1 MAGKCAWDGGG
12 SLLEGIDTLI
22 QNIDDNREG
31 KSDIQ
36 IIQQFKEGIMKD
48 IRNKYIIDMQELPKI
63 APSILDLFSDVLDD
77 ETNMIS
83 EDELLSWFQTDIK
96 IAEQLDTLKKTD
108 DLLGKKSEEEELK
121 QKYENH
127 FMQDSFGYSAK
138 AKLLFT
144 NFAKNVAV
152 NSFLF
157 VDTQRTRICKNS
169 NDLDNAIYN
178 RQNDLFKIVLDYI
191 RSIYSSQGGL
201 ITDFTLNKLV
211 NRNNESDFA
220 EIHRLLRG
228 TNVNRGK
235 AIIRL
240 NPTSY
245 YKVVK
250 YFGQLFEKPSNLESL
265 IQYTIDPNK
274 NPEERQKAK
283 ARIQAYNAWVLLN
296 NFDSFANS
304 IFGEVISIDQNV
316 PQFKKGRYNLTSKGT
331 KLYSTWRS
339 TDEIFLDKEINNVTK
354 FIITSL
360 PKYTYNGDLIENE
373 YLSFNDFN
381 HFITAKLKKLMT
393 VKASGEDAINF
404 DKIKDILLLRGDDK
418 AFEVYQHIKNIESFQ
433 DLVTLIRLNP
443 ESYTRDIF
451 YILSDSELYKQ
462 LGLKQGIFSP
472 ADKDVIQTINRGL
485 YNGKGSL
492 LEAINKD
499 GHKSLNYL
507 AYITQSIDS
516 MFSADLAQ
524 YFEDNKSGNIVGQSL
539 QDSTISKKQNQLT
552 RSISSQNTFNTL
564 NYPNLK
570 DSLSLNIL
578 YTERPNLFDLEGT
591 EYKIDFG
598 NGKELYVYNSA
609 NGNTLTYTYD
619 NVSYSGERAKS
630 MFSKM
635 TTDELD
641 KVAELINFI
650 TGKNIK
656 SVQFTEAYANI
667 SGKEFFDL
675 PSCYY
680 DMLKLTSNII
690 SNIAISNELMV
701 DENGKH
707 FNTKSDLQKKIDLV
721 YSSVADFKPGINSE
735 LHEIN
740 LVDSK
745 STPIMKTLATI
756 EAYMD
761 HLLTASQVKDGA
773 GHGASIQNLSRL
785 LGSYPYQFKTKNLRE
800 NSASKHYSV
809 FDKNLF
815 LGVEQMKEAKTS
827 RDYKSHVDFTA
838 VEFEF
843 ATLVY
848 DYLTALNPY
857 KQANRQQILRF
868 IPAIMSDK
876 GFIGR
881 MKINV
886 DAPTKYKIVNSYSD
900 VEISP
905 ENKQKIIDY
914 LLDDLS
920 KKTGNHSI
928 KELYLTEKQSFT
940 DDFQAIESL
949 GRKYFSG
956 YDVKKELVNILPQF
970 GYNYTFT
977 QSLEEVKNGTG
988 NSISEIIN
996 SLGHKGIKHII
1007 QKEIGTFYQKSY
1019 ENVQK
1024 DWNRVANAFLDNK
1037 TCITVF
1043 GKSAVELGEILI
1055 NEKPELITDGLF
1067 YQNFTFDNFNKQID
1081 YLNKAGYIKYNPVDS
1096 AEEIVREWNYN
1107 HPNDVIKLTLNVHY
1121 ENNKQANKLAGT
1133 KILSE
1138 NKTSKYLRETL
1149 NSSYKIQDYFILG
1162 EQEFFCDLLK
1172 DGFELD
1178 LLDNTTINNH
1188 IKKLNNNWVD
1198 ETSGKLILGKFNFGE
1213 ITYNITS
1220 NTQASRIAKYIMYN
1234 INGKDYKYV
1243 NFQQFLYDLDELD
1256 QNYYI
1261 DLNERFKEFNAMHYL
1276 FSQEFV
1282 TACVGSHIAHPSKFS
1297 FADYKNPT
1305 KLELSWEENA
1315 RFNAQFK
1322 RHVAFTATMQE
1333 FQLNQLNGIPSKYN
1347 VAIIDDISDV
1357 VSNILG
1363 DAGGKTG
1370 TVSPHDGATFVNPFL
1385 IDLENNSLGGA
1396 RAGIIKKPFVH
1407 FYDEAAGNGGII
1419 KTAGFG
1425 ITNSLMKNSKGYR
1438 VLAQNMTD
1446 RIWHDEQGNVLTDWN
1461 ILSGFDTLHPGQN
1474 INIQYANT
1482 RESSIKG
1489 VENTKVS
1496 YAYYDPTTDKI
1507 RRVIGLEYNGNNSY
1521 TMKYCTVDENNK
1533 PTSTILKD
1541 TFTDVNTNWKLFN
1554 IFGGLNSLEFNG
1566 TKFIQSEYSREA
1578 VVKAINNTGIFK
1590 DYNDLAYPNKHKT
1603 QIKTQED
1610 VYQPL
1615 KHSDIH
1621 YVPTAG
1627 AVKQGMGNINS
1638 LDYFNQV
1645 GKLNYFQIDMS
1656 QAGIQLD
1663 KEHEADS
1670 EEISLMTQVVS
1681 ACAARGYSFDKS
1693 SKMYKALA
1701 ILANNAISD
1710 SVDLYEQMLANTAES
1725 LGSKEKFKR
1734 LIIEQIVDSII
1745 HQDSKNSLI
1754 ETIKNKLIEIEKS
1767 NINLST
1773 KDLNK
1778 LIPFSDGSLFNSL
1791 ASQLS
1796 VDITKS
1802 AIKLKIDGVLS
1813 ILCPAFNLMKIHG
1826 DKKLGQYKNEAE
1838 LIETQNNEP
1847 DMFLPSDIRIGGC
1860 YNVTYA
1866 DGHTETITIK
1876 LPGLDTYNPDG
1887 SVKEYGY
1894 MSFKKLLEDKTI
1906 TSFKNNIIEG
1916 RDLAHYNAIFEVQDG
1931 NQIKL
1936 YQLYDLASVQKAH
1949 YIKSTLDL
1957 NDEDNKLL
1965 YKQTMR
1971 KVQEDLQKITQG
1983 QGDVQVVTSLNND
1996 EILSVDVKL
2005 TKPAKVESAEV
2016 ILPRLFQTAYGLEED
2031 DELSDILEQKGQFFV
2046 DKILKRLSS
2055 KIDMK
2060 YFDVELKFN
2069 NGNHIYIANQ
2079 DKLPTDY
2086 TEDFFKKKINTYE
2099 FTVDGTSD
2107 AQGNPLKELWRIDSN
2122 GNKIYKMYS
2131 KDDQVYIATTFDG
2144 KPQEVI
2150 ITSNPEF
2157 YISTNK
2163 GYSNIFLS
2171 TTNEKTIARHNSYL
2185 QTALN
2190 SNSNLSKVLNKLIT
2204 VINEDGLLK
2213 VHNISKEFYETYNKA
2228 LYTGDLDSFTYNKD
2242 IKGKNGRII
2251 FTQNLE
2257 AKNYALGRYLIKQGD
2272 EMFSSLQK
2280 SLELIAARIPA
2291 QSMQSF
2297 MSMKIVAFDS
2307 TSNNTSYVAS
2317 TQLWLQGS
2325 DFDIDT
2331 TNFTQYAINKSGKI
2345 QHWSSLAN
2353 YSSYEM
2359 LKASDSL
2366 PFPTNQECFDGEF
2379 VEYPKDI
2386 QSLLY
2391 IDENTGK
2398 TKIIL
2403 DTPEKMKYMSEV
2415 INLVNERGLNSIDTD
2430 TEEYELFKST
2440 INNHNKSIYRKG
2452 KSALTDAT
2460 KNFMLTQMF
2469 DIIESPE
2476 NQIEAQKPIDV
2487 ATELVKS
2494 VANNPNNPVVKE
2506 SRSAGPRNALT
2517 INHGIVNNQVGK
2529 KGVGIVA
2536 VGLKSF
2542 FAATNYINSVLNNPN
2557 STIEQKQRLI
2567 LGKNGQ
2573 GITIGN
2579 KTYYQFANIHKFD
2592 SNSTI
2597 KDPLTIKE
2605 IQDLQLKAKEAIQE
2619 MNRTSDPEKQQ
2630 YYENIAQDYV
2640 NQIITGCDNDDD
2652 AAIALS
2658 ALLSQATDNAK
2669 ELSLGKINGGTNM
2682 LGMYVYG
2689 SSIGMHFKDI
2699 ANILMS
2705 KPMRIISSMMD
2716 SNIFNNIGSKSIEDV
2731 FDYFE
2736 IGPVREINNY
2746 VSKDLNEEQRD
2757 NDSKVQPRRDALN
2770 IILTK
2775 LENKYNHGDRFDTKD
2790 FGEVIGRLNVGLWE
2804 LIKDLDEIRIE
2815 NSNNP
2820 YVHQLLDIIED
2831 FKIKQHEVIGED
2843 PSLYESFKNLS
2854 AGAEEFKVLGQLLHV
2869 NQGLETSMDKQ
2880 IAYLQKFDLVNARQ
2894 EKIDRELNR
2903 RVHNVN
2909 IKRND
2914 FNYEKKSWNK
2924 LTIDDFIQ
2932 DPEKCIDEYEE
2943 VKHTL
2948 NLFDLLFNSEHYL
2961 QYVKGAWILD
2971 AKLTEI
2977 SAKYRALKYWS
2988 EDMSQR
2994 LNITSVKG
3002 KANMVKGLNRMIN
3015 DYIATDWLTSPRF
3028 GINKDQPLSI
3038 YLSANERNLIN
3049 DQNVKGPGYI
3059 KLLGSPEGKAQ
3070 FKKWFEKIL
3079 IPNLKQGYNGKRI
3092 NNKLQVNYA
3101 LKNNK
3106 FIQNLVPNV
3115 FTNTVNHN
3123 TMIAY
3128 TLPINMSPRSE
3139 EEINTFQEYK
3149 IAFNQLNS
3157 DSFGFYRT
3165 LDGQVFRLQDL
3176 FFIYNLITNYN
3187 QPGEKA
3193 LTSIFTDSIDYGLIS
3208 DFYKFEAEFDQTQDI
3223 TRENTDINYV
3233 LPFVIPVGSIWGNT
3247 AKLVWLNTGDTFD
3260 YTLWQKQSKAK
3271 MEEAEDLND
3280 IDYQVIKHNYKG
3292 ETYIPIE
3299 VSTEKDSDHIG
3310 INYSEQTLYKK
3321 VNIEGDEFKV
3331 NIKHYNG
3338 HISSIEYSNGK
3349 TKSGEINFE
3358 NREFKIN
3365 LQFKIEKD
3373 KNTGKKI
3380 FIPDLNLTNIT
3391 KFIEDDLNKC

>member
-31 KSDIQ
+31 KSDTQ

-48 IRNKYIIDMQELPKI
+48 IKNKYIIDMQELPKV
-63 APSILDLFSDVLDD
+63 AKSILDLFQDILDD
-77 ETNMIS
+77 DTNMIS
-83 EDELLSWFQTDIK
+83 EDELLSWFQTDNK

-127 FMQDSFGYSAK
+127 FMQDAFGYSAK

-144 NFAKNVAV
+144 NFAKNIAV

-157 VDTQRTRICKNS
+157 ADTQRTRICKNS
-169 NDLDNAIYN
+169 NDLDTAIYN
-178 RQNDLFKIVLDYI
+178 RQNELFKTVIDYI
-191 RSIYSSQGGL
+191 RSIYSQGGI

-211 NRNNESDFA
+211 SRNNESDYA

-228 TNVNRGK
+228 VNVDGSK

-274 NPEERQKAK
+274 NSTDRQKAQE
-283 ARIQAYNAWVLLN
+283 RIKAYNAWVLLN
-296 NFDSFANS
+296 NFDAFANS
-304 IFGEVISIDQNV
+304 VFGEVISIDPNI
-316 PQFKKGRYNLTSKGT
+316 PQFKKGRYSLTSKGT

-360 PKYTYNGDLIENE
+360 PKYTYNGDLVENA

-393 VKASGEDAINF
+393 IKPTTDDVANF
-404 DKIKDILLLRGDDK
+404 DKIKDTLLLRGDGK
-418 AFEVYQHIKNIESFQ
+418 AFEIYQHIKNVESFQ

-462 LGLKQGIFSP
+462 LGLKQGTFSP
-472 ADKDVIQTINRGL
+472 TDKDTIQTINRGL

-492 LEAINKD
+492 LEAINRD

-516 MFSADLAQ
+516 VFSADLAQ
-524 YFEDNKSGNIVGQSL
+524 YFEDQRSGTIKGQSL
-539 QDSTISKKQNQLT
+539 QDSTISNKQRQLT
-552 RSISSQNTFNTL
+552 RSISSQNTFNL
-564 NYPNLK
+564 IDYPSIK
-570 DSLSLNIL
+570 DSLKLKIIQTS
-578 YTERPNLFDLEGT
+578 TPDSFNLQGT
-591 EYKIDFG
+591 EYRLDLG
-598 NGKELYVYNSA
+598 NGKELYVYNSV
-609 NGNTLTYTYD
+609 NGNTLTYSYNDETYI
-619 NVSYSGERAKS
+619 GEKAKIL
-630 MFSKM
+630 FTKM
-635 TTDELD
+635 SSEELD
-641 KVAELINFI
+641 KVAELIQFI

-656 SVQFTEAYANI
+656 SVQFTEAYTNI

-675 PSCYY
+675 PTCYY
-680 DMLKLTSNII
+680 DMLKLTSNIVG
-690 SNIAISNELMV
+690 NMAISNELMI
-701 DENGKH
+701 DAEGKH
-707 FNTKSDLQKKIDLV
+707 FDTKSELQNKINIV
-721 YSSVADFKPGINSE
+721 YQNVADFKPGINSE

-740 LVDSK
+740 LIDSK
-745 STPIMKTLATI
+745 STPIMKMLATI

-800 NSASKHYSV
+800 NSVSKHYSI

-848 DYLTALNPY
+848 DYLSALNPN
-857 KQANRQQILRF
+857 KHANKEQILRF

-881 MKINV
+881 MKINI
-886 DAPTKYKIVNSYSD
+886 DAPTKYSIVNSYSD
-900 VEISP
+900 LEITP
-905 ENKQKIIDY
+905 ENKQAIIDQI
-914 LLDDLS
+914 LKNLAKS
-920 KKTGNHSI
+920 TGNSRI
-928 KELYLTEKQSFT
+928 NEEYAYESVGFN
-940 DDFQAIESL
+940 DDFEALESL
-949 GRKYFSG
+949 GKKYFSG
-956 YDVKKELVNILPQF
+956 YDIKRELATILPKF
-970 GYNYTFT
+970 GYTYNFT
-977 QSLEEVKNGTG
+977 QSLQELNDSKG
-988 NSISEIIN
+988 NSISQIIDT
-996 SLGHKGIKHII
+996 LGHNGIKYII
-1007 QKEIGTFYQKSY
+1007 QNEIGSFYRQSY
-1019 ENVQK
+1019 EHVQK
-1024 DWNRVANAFLDNK
+1024 DWNRVINAFLDPNVS
-1037 TCITVF
+1037 TVVF
-1043 GKSAVELGEILI
+1043 GKTVQELGQILI
-1055 NEKPELITDGLF
+1055 SEKPELITDGLF

-1081 YLNKAGYIKYNPVDS
+1081 YLNKAGYIKYNPQDAV
-1096 AEEIVREWNYN
+1096 EEIVREWNYT
-1107 HPNDVIKLTLNVHY
+1107 HPNDNIKLTLNMHY

-1138 NKTSKYLRETL
+1138 NKTSKYLRETFNDQNKL
-1149 NSSYKIQDYFILG
+1149 QEYFKLG

-1178 LLDNTTINNH
+1178 LLDYTTLNNH
-1188 IKKLNNNWVD
+1188 IKNVNNGWVD
-1198 ETSGKLILGKFNFGE
+1198 DASGKLILGRFTFNGT
-1213 ITYNITS
+1213 TYNITS
-1220 NTQASRIAKYIMYN
+1220 NTQASRIAKYIMYTLKN
-1234 INGKDYKYV
+1234 DDYKYV
-1243 NFQQFLYDLDELD
+1243 NFQQFLYDLDELN
-1256 QNYYI
+1256 QTYSI

-1282 TACVGSHIAHPSKFS
+1282 TACVGTHLAHPSKFS
-1297 FADYKNPT
+1297 FRDYQNPT

-1322 RHVAFTATMQE
+1322 RHVSFTATMQE
-1333 FQLNQLNGIPSKYN
+1333 FQLNQLNGAPSRYN
-1347 VAIIDDISDV
+1347 IAIIDDIEDT

-1370 TVSPHDGATFVNPFL
+1370 TVSPHDGATFVDPFL

-1407 FYDEAAGNGGII
+1407 FYDETIGNGGII

-1425 ITNSLMKNSKGYR
+1425 ITNASMKNMRGHR
-1438 VLAQNMTD
+1438 ILAQNMTD
-1446 RIWHDEQGNVLTDWN
+1446 RIWYDEEGNPLTDWN
-1461 ILSGFDTLHPGQN
+1461 ILSGFDTLHPGQSVD
-1474 INIQYANT
+1474 IQYSNT

-1489 VENTKVS
+1489 VENAKVS
-1496 YAYYDPTTDKI
+1496 YAYYDESTNTI

-1533 PTSTILKD
+1533 PTSTILTD
-1541 TFTDVNTNWKLFN
+1541 TFTGVNTNWKLFN
-1554 IFGGLNSLEFNG
+1554 MFGGMNSLEFNG
-1566 TKFIQSEYSREA
+1566 TKFVQSEYSREA
-1578 VVKAINNTGIFK
+1578 VVKAINSTGIFK
-1590 DYNDLAYPNKHKT
+1590 DYNDPTHPNKHKT

-1638 LDYFNQV
+1638 LDYFKKV

-1681 ACAARGYSFDKS
+1681 ACVARGYSFDKS

-1701 ILANNAISD
+1701 ILARNAISD
-1710 SVDLYEQMLANTAES
+1710 SVDLYEQILSNTAEAT
-1725 LGSKEKFKR
+1725 GSKEKFKR

-1754 ETIKNKLIEIEKS
+1754 ETIKNKLIEIERS
-1767 NINLST
+1767 NIKLST
-1773 KDLNK
+1773 DELNK
-1778 LIPFSDGSLFNSL
+1778 LVPFSDGSLFNSL

-1813 ILCPAFNLMKIHG
+1813 ILCPAFSFMKIHG
-1826 DKKLGQYKNEAE
+1826 DKKLGQFKNEAE
-1838 LIETQNNEP
+1838 LIEAQQKEP
-1847 DMFLPSDIRIGGC
+1847 DMFLPSDVRIGGC
-1860 YNVTYA
+1860 YNVTYS
-1866 DGHTETITIK
+1866 DGSTETITIK
-1876 LPGLDTYNPDG
+1876 LPGLDTYNKDG
-1887 SVKEYGY
+1887 SVSEYGY
-1894 MSFKKLLEDKTI
+1894 MSFKKLLQEGKI
-1906 TSFKNNIIEG
+1906 VSFKNNIIEG

-1931 NQIKL
+1931 DEVKL
-1936 YQLYDLASVQKAH
+1936 YQLYDLASVQEAH
-1949 YIKSTLDL
+1949 KIKSTLDL
-1957 NDEDNKLL
+1957 EDPKNALL

-1971 KVQEDLQKITQG
+1971 KVQEDLKNITYG
-1983 QGDVQVVTSLNND
+1983 IGSVQVINSIGDTGTIAAN
-1996 EILSVDVKL
+1996 VKL

-2016 ILPRLFQTAYGLEED
+2016 VLPRLFQTAYGLEED
-2031 DELSDILEQKGQFFV
+2031 DELSDILEQQGQFFT

-2060 YFDVELKFN
+2060 YFDAELKFN
-2069 NGNHIYIANQ
+2069 NGNHIYIAHQ

-2099 FTVDGTSD
+2099 FTVDGALDSE
-2107 AQGNPLKELWRIDSN
+2107 GNPLKELWRIDSN
-2122 GNKIYKMYS
+2122 GNKMYKMYS
-2131 KDDQVYIATTFDG
+2131 KDDQVYVATTFDG

-2150 ITSNPEF
+2150 ITSNPDF
-2157 YISTNK
+2157 YISTTK

-2171 TTNEKTIARHNSYL
+2171 TTDEATIKRHNSYL
-2185 QTALN
+2185 ASALN
-2190 SNSNLSKVLNKLIT
+2190 NNNKIANVLNKLIT
-2204 VINEDGLLK
+2204 TVDEDGNII
-2213 VHNISKEFYETYNKA
+2213 VHNISKEFYDTYNKA
-2228 LYTGDLDSFTYNKD
+2228 LYTGKLDSFTYNKD
-2242 IKGKNGRII
+2242 VQGKNGRIV
-2251 FTQNLE
+2251 FTKNLQ
-2257 AKNYALGRYLIKQGD
+2257 AKDYALGKYLINQGN

-2280 SLELIAARIPA
+2280 SLQLIAARIPA

-2307 TSNNTSYVAS
+2307 TNSNTAYVAS

-2331 TNFTQYAINKSGKI
+2331 TNFTQYSINRNGKI
-2345 QHWSSLAN
+2345 QHWSSLAD
-2353 YSSYEM
+2353 YSSQEM
-2359 LKASDSL
+2359 LKASDNL
-2366 PFPTNQECFDGEF
+2366 PFPTNEECFDGELPDK
-2379 VEYPKDI
+2379 ELDI
-2386 QSLLY
+2386 QSLLATN
-2391 IDENTGK
+2391 EVTGK
-2398 TKIIL
+2398 MFINI
-2403 DTPEKMKYMSEV
+2403 DTPEKMKFMSKV
-2415 INLVNERGLNSIDTD
+2415 IELVNEEGLNSLDVD
-2430 TEEYELFKST
+2430 TEEKELFREA
-2440 INNHNKSIYRKG
+2440 INKHNKSIYGKG
-2452 KSALTDAT
+2452 KKALNDAT

-2487 ATELVKS
+2487 ATDMVKKI
-2494 VANNPNNPVVKE
+2494 ANNPNNPVVKE

-2517 INHGIVNNQVGK
+2517 VNHGIVNNQVGK

-2557 STIEQKQRLI
+2557 STLEQKQRLI

-2573 GITIGN
+2573 GIKIRG
-2579 KTYYQFANIHKFD
+2579 KIYYQFANIHQFG
-2592 SNSTI
+2592 SSI
-2597 KDPLTIKE
+2597 KDPLTQKE
-2605 IQDLQLKAKEAIQE
+2605 IQDLQLKAEEAISN
-2619 MNRTSDPEKQQ
+2619 MDKTADPEKRK
-2630 YYENIAQDYV
+2630 YYENLAQDYT
-2640 NQIITGCDNDDD
+2640 NQIIAGCDNDED

-2699 ANILMS
+2699 AEILMS
-2705 KPMRIISSMMD
+2705 KPMRIIASMMD
-2716 SNIFNNIGSKSIEDV
+2716 SNIFDNIGSKSIEDV

-2746 VSKDLNEEQRD
+2746 VAKDLNEEQRD
-2757 NDSKVQPRRDALN
+2757 NEDSHKVQPRRDALN

-2775 LENKYNHGDRFDTKD
+2775 LETKYNHGDRFNTKD
-2790 FGEVIGRLNVGLWE
+2790 FGEVVGRLNVGLWE
-2804 LIKDLDEIRIE
+2804 LIRDLDEIRVE
-2815 NSNNP
+2815 NQDNP
-2820 YVHQLLDIIED
+2820 YVQQLLDIIED
-2831 FKIKQHEVIGED
+2831 FKIKQHEVIGND
-2843 PSLYESFKNLS
+2843 TDLYESFKNLS

-2880 IAYLQKFDLVNARQ
+2880 IAYLQKFDLVNTRQ
-2894 EKIDRELNR
+2894 GKIDKELNR
-2903 RVHNVN
+2903 RMNGIN
-2909 IKRND
+2909 IQRDSFDYKQKAWD
-2914 FNYEKKSWNK
+2914 K

-2932 DPEKCIDEYEE
+2932 NPENCIQQYEE

-2977 SAKYRALKYWS
+2977 SSKYRALKYWS
-2988 EDMSQR
+2988 EIMSQN
-2994 LNITSVKG
+2994 LSITSAKG
-3002 KANMVKGLNRMIN
+3002 KANMVRGLNRMVN

-3028 GINKDQPLSI
+3028 GVNKDQPLSI
-3038 YLSANERNLIN
+3038 YLSTEERKSIS
-3049 DQNVKGPGYI
+3049 DEKVKGPGYI

-3070 FKKWFEKIL
+3070 FKKWFERIL
-3079 IPNLKQGYNGKRI
+3079 IPNLKQGYNGKRV
-3092 NNKLQVNYA
+3092 NNQLQVNYA

-3139 EEINTFQEYK
+3139 EETNTFQEYK
-3149 IAFNQLNS
+3149 MAFNQLNS

-3193 LTSIFTDSIDYGLIS
+3193 LTSIFADSIDYGLIS

-3223 TRENTDINYV
+3223 TKENTDISYV
-3233 LPFVIPVGSIWGNT
+3233 TSFVIPVGSIWGNT
-3247 AKLVWLNTGDTFD
+3247 AKLVWLSTGDTFD
-3260 YTLWQKQSKAK
+3260 YTLWEKQSRAEA
-3271 MEEAEDLND
+3271 EEAADLAD
-3280 IDYQVIKHNYKG
+3280 AAPQVTKRNYKG
-3292 ETYIPIE
+3292 ETYVPIN
-3299 VSTEKDSDHIG
+3299 VSTEKDADHIG
-3310 INYSEQTLYKK
+3310 INYSEQSLNTKIK
-3321 VNIEGDEFKV
+3321 MRDSEFKV
-3331 NIKHYNG
+3331 TIKHYNG
-3338 HISSIEYSNGK
+3338 HISSISYNNGR
-3349 TKSGEINFE
+3349 TRSGEINFE

-3373 KNTGKKI
+3373 KITGKKI
-3380 FIPDLNLTNIT
+3380 FTPDLNLTNIT
-3391 KFIEDDLNKC
+3391 KFIEADLNKC